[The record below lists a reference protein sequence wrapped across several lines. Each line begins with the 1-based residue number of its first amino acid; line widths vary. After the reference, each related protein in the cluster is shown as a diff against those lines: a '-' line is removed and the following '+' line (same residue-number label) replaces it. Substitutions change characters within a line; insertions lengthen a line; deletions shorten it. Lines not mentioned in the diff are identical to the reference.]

1 MSRFDRQ
8 PDYFIG
14 PNGRPVLV
22 SRIASPMP
30 RNAGKTVDGD
40 RNSKLIK
47 CRDNLA
53 IQRREAGDA
62 SRGSPADSGRGSIDT
77 SRRRCTTNENDI
89 TAIKWPTG
97 RGGAPKTTPSPSGSV
112 PSSSPLLRNRSNT
125 HQHHTPAAIP
135 SSATRHHRV
144 EQLLVHPSR
153 YLNIHKQLDNRLA
166 YQRGYDRNIF
176 GCNQRMDQFVL
187 PPLPI

>member
-14 PNGRPVLV
+14 PNGLPVLV
-22 SRIASPMP
+22 SRIASPMH
-30 RNAGKTVDGD
+30 RHAGKAVDGD

-53 IQRREAGDA
+53 IQRRGAGDA
-62 SRGSPADSGRGSIDT
+62 SRGSPVASGRGSIDT

-97 RGGAPKTTPSPSGSV
+97 RGAAPPKTTSSPSGLV
-112 PSSSPLLRNRSNT
+112 PSPLLRNRNNT
-125 HQHHTPAAIP
+125 QQHHTSAP
-135 SSATRHHRV
+135 SSAARHHRA
-144 EQLLVHPSR
+144 EELLVHPSR
-153 YLNIHKQLDNRLA
+153 YLNTHKQLDNRLA